1 MRNHLKIIR
10 TLYSPHFITEILL
23 GLELI
28 LVVLLLALFTNPL
41 SYFRQQMRLV
51 DSCWKDG
58 NYIYFYMSGMS
69 YQDAW
74 SGGSSDSMDPEEVK
88 RDFPEIEEFYQGAM
102 DNGNVPFEEDDALLD
117 ENGNKRGIILAHYNA
132 AMLEKASGLVEIR
145 EDIDPKD
152 TYSLLVTPE
161 IAEIFPPGTVLRFV
175 SPWLDQNSGEM
186 KETET
191 PCTVCGI
198 IKKEQVPVTDSAA
211 GIEKA
216 EALTVNTREMSDNR
230 GFFGIV
236 YGEKDIPL
244 TNAMIRL
251 VEGADAEK
259 LAAELN
265 KRYANYGQFWTY
277 AEMKA
282 FSEENQVWVN
292 KNLLLQGTL
301 LSLVFVSHFV
311 GYLAVSTRNKERTN
325 ALLSISGM
333 TPARL
338 AAANVCAVLLVLIPA
353 VLIGVLLVPLG
364 EKRYPILTA
373 YGGHGVLWECLA
385 GFSVLVALLVWL
397 TVRSR
402 IRKGNTILLY
412 RRGE

>member
-1 MRNHLKIIR
+1 MRNHMKIIR
-10 TLYSPHFITEILL
+10 TLYSPHFVTEILL

-58 NYIYFYMSGMS
+58 NYIYFSLSGVS
-69 YQDAW
+69 YDEACK
-74 SGGSSDSMDPEEVK
+74 GGSSDSLDPEEVK
-88 RDFPEIEEFYQGAM
+88 RTYPEIEAFYQGAM
-102 DNGNVPFEEDDALLD
+102 DNGNVPFEEDDALLN

-132 AMLEKASGLVEIR
+132 AMMEKASGLVEIR

-152 TYSLLVTPE
+152 TYSLLVTPQF
-161 IAEIFPPGTVLRFV
+161 AEIFPPGTVLRFV
-175 SPWLDQNSGEM
+175 SRWLDQNSGEM

-216 EALTVNTREMSDNR
+216 EALTVNTREMFDSR

-236 YGEKDIPL
+236 YGEEEIPL
-244 TNAMIRL
+244 TNAMIKL
-251 VEGADAEK
+251 ADGANAEK

-265 KRYANYGQFWTY
+265 KRYANYGQFLTY

-282 FSEENQVWVN
+282 FSEENKVWVN
-292 KNLLLQGTL
+292 KNLLLQGML

-311 GYLAVSTRNKERTN
+311 GYLFVSTRNKERTN
-325 ALLSISGM
+325 ALLSIGGM
-333 TPARL
+333 TPAGL
-338 AAANVCAVLLVLIPA
+338 AGANVCAVLLVLIPS
-353 VLIGVLLVPLG
+353 VLIGVLLVPLA
-364 EKRYPILTA
+364 EKRYPTLKA

-385 GFSVLVALLVWL
+385 VFSVLVALLVWL

-412 RRGE
+412 RRGD

>member
-10 TLYSPHFITEILL
+10 TLYSPHFVTEILL

-41 SYFRQQMRLV
+41 SYFRQQMKLV

-58 NYIYFYMSGMS
+58 NYIYFSMAGMS
-69 YQDAW
+69 FDALW
-74 SGGSSDSMDPEEVK
+74 SGGSPDGPDPEEIK
-88 RDFPEIEEFYQGAM
+88 KEFPEVEAFYQGAM

-117 ENGNKRGIILAHYNA
+117 ENGNKRVIILAHYNT

-145 EDIDPKD
+145 DDIDPKD
-152 TYSLLVTPE
+152 TYSLLVTPKF
-161 IAEIFPPGTVLRFV
+161 AEIFPPGTVLRFV
-175 SPWLDQNSGEM
+175 SRWLDQNSGEM

-216 EALTVNTREMSDNR
+216 EALTVNTREMFDSR
-230 GFFGIV
+230 RFFGIV
-236 YGEKDIPL
+236 YGEEKVPL

-251 VEGADAEK
+251 ADGANAEK

-265 KRYANYGQFWTY
+265 KRYANYGQFLTY

-282 FSEENQVWVN
+282 FSEENKVWVN
-292 KNLLLQGTL
+292 KNLLLQGML

-311 GYLAVSTRNKERTN
+311 GYLFVSTRNKARTN
-325 ALLSISGM
+325 ALLMIGGM

-353 VLIGVLLVPLG
+353 VLFGVLLVPLG
-364 EKRYPILTA
+364 EKRYPTLKA
-373 YGGHGVLWECLA
+373 YGGHSVLWACLA
-385 GFSVLVALLVWL
+385 VFSVLVALLVWL

-412 RRGE
+412 RRGD